1 MGKPI
6 LSSIYMY
13 EKKGRIW
20 VEAEFKRESSED
32 HIGKIDVR
40 FSLPKEDPRDVAGI
54 EELAITKANKVLK
67 KTKALGLMK

>member
-1 MGKPI
+1 
-6 LSSIYMY
+6 MY

-20 VEAEFKRESSED
+20 VEAQFKQEASED
-32 HIGKIDVR
+32 PIGKIDVH

-54 EELAITKANKVLK
+54 EKLATTKAQRVLK